1 MPQVWLITGSS
12 RGLGRKTAEAVLA
25 AGHQLV
31 ATARNPRDLDDL
43 VAQHG
48 DRVRSVALD
57 VRDAA
62 QAREA
67 VQTAVREFGR
77 LDVVVNNAGAG
88 RVTSIEECSEADF
101 RDQLE
106 INLWGVVNVTKA
118 ALPVLRAQRSG
129 HFVQVG
135 STAGHMAFGGGL
147 APYVMA
153 KFALRGFTESLAAEC
168 AAFGVKA
175 TIVEL
180 GGFQTDWTG
189 PSLVVTEPGE
199 DYVPSV
205 GAMLDMMRGA
215 HGHMPGDPAKAARV
229 VLDVVAMDEPP
240 LSLLLGGDAVDMVRL
255 ADQARNA
262 EIDKW
267 EHVSR
272 STDFDPADAES
283 V

>member
-1 MPQVWLITGSS
+1 MTQVWLITGSS
-12 RGLGRKTAEAVLA
+12 RGLGRAIAEAVLD
-25 AGHQLV
+25 AGHRLV

-43 VAQHG
+43 VSRYG

-57 VRDAA
+57 VRDSEHAKAA
-62 QAREA
+62 VA
-67 VQTAVREFGR
+67 TAVREFGR

-106 INLWGVVNVTKA
+106 INLMGPVTVTKA
-118 ALPVLRAQRSG
+118 ALPVLHKQRSG
-129 HFVQVG
+129 HFIQIG
-135 STAGHMAFGGGL
+135 SSAGHMAFGGGL

-168 AAFGVKA
+168 APFGVKA

-189 PSLVVTEPGE
+189 PSLVVTEPGP
-199 DYVPSV
+199 DYVASV
-205 GAMLDMMRGA
+205 GALLGVMRGS
-215 HGHMPGDPAKAARV
+215 HGNMPGDPALAARV
-229 VLDVVAMDEPP
+229 LLDVAAMDEPP
-240 LSLLLGGDAVDMVRL
+240 LSLLLGSDAVDMVRL

-272 STDFDPADAES
+272 STDREPES

>member
-1 MPQVWLITGSS
+1 MVQVWLITGCS
-12 RGLGRKTAEAVLA
+12 RGLGRKIAEAVLA
-25 AGHQLV
+25 AGHRLV

-43 VAQHG
+43 VSEHG

-57 VRDAA
+57 VRDTEQA
-62 QAREA
+62 QQA

-88 RVTSIEECSEADF
+88 RVTSIEECSEAGF

-106 INLWGVVNVTKA
+106 INLWGVVNVTRA

-129 HFVQVG
+129 HFLQVG

-153 KFALRGFTESLAAEC
+153 KFALRGFTESLAAEV
-168 AAFGVKA
+168 APFGVKA

-189 PSLVVTEPGE
+189 SSLVVTEFGE

-205 GAMLDMMRGA
+205 GALLDMLRGA
-215 HGHMPGDPAKAARV
+215 HGHLPGDPAKAARIM
-229 VLDVVAMDEPP
+229 LDVVAMEEPP
-240 LSLLLGGDAVDMVRL
+240 LSLLLGSDAVDMVRL

-272 STDFDPADAES
+272 STDFDPES

>member
-1 MPQVWLITGSS
+1 MEQVWLITGSS
-12 RGLGRKTAEAVLA
+12 RGVGRKIAEAVLA
-25 AGHQLV
+25 AGHRLV

-43 VAQHG
+43 VSQHG

-57 VRDAA
+57 VRDAD
-62 QAREA
+62 QARRA
-67 VQTAVREFGR
+67 VATAVREFGR

-106 INLWGVVNVTKA
+106 INLMGVVNVTKA

-129 HFVQVG
+129 HFLQIG

-168 AAFGVKA
+168 AQFGVKA
-175 TIVEL
+175 TIIEL

-189 PSLVVTEPGE
+189 SSLVVTEPGE

-205 GAMLDMMRGA
+205 GALLDMLRGA

-229 VLDVVAMDEPP
+229 VLDVVAMNEPP
-240 LSLLLGGDAVDMVRL
+240 LSLLLGSDAVDMVRM
-255 ADQARNA
+255 ADHARNA

-272 STDFDPADAES
+272 STDFDPES

>member
-1 MPQVWLITGSS
+1 MAQVWLITGSS
-12 RGLGRKTAEAVLA
+12 RGVGRKTAEAVLD
-25 AGHQLV
+25 AGHRLV

-43 VAQHG
+43 VSRYG
-48 DRVRSVALD
+48 DRVRSAALD

-62 QAREA
+62 QARDA
-67 VQTAVREFGR
+67 VATAVREFGR

-88 RVTSIEECSEADF
+88 RVTSIEECSAADF

-106 INLWGVVNVTKA
+106 VNLMGVVNVVKA
-118 ALPVLRAQRSG
+118 ALPVLRGQRSG
-129 HFVQVG
+129 HFLQIG
-135 STAGHMAFGGGL
+135 STAGHTALGGGL
-147 APYVMA
+147 GPYVTA
-153 KFALRGFTESLAAEC
+153 KFALRGFSESLAAEC
-168 AAFGVKA
+168 APFGVRS
-175 TIVEL
+175 TIIEL

-189 PSLVVTEPGE
+189 SSLVVTEPGE

-205 GAMLDMMRGA
+205 GAMLGMLRGA
-215 HGHMPGDPAKAARV
+215 HGNMPGDPAKAAKV
-229 VLDVVAMDEPP
+229 MLDVVAMDSPP
-240 LSLLLGGDAVDMVRL
+240 LCLLLGSDAVDMVRL

-272 STDFDPADAES
+272 STDRDPES

>member
-1 MPQVWLITGSS
+1 MAQVWLITGCS
-12 RGLGRKTAEAVLA
+12 RGLGRKIAEAVLA
-25 AGHQLV
+25 AGHRLV

-43 VAQHG
+43 VSEHG

-57 VRDAA
+57 VRDAE
-62 QAREA
+62 QARQA

-106 INLWGVVNVTKA
+106 INLWGVVNVTRA

-153 KFALRGFTESLAAEC
+153 KFALRGFTESLAAEV
-168 AAFGVKA
+168 APFGVKA

-189 PSLVVTEPGE
+189 SSLVVTEVGE

-205 GAMLDMMRGA
+205 GALLDLLHGA
-215 HGHMPGDPAKAARV
+215 HGHMPGDPAKAAQV
-229 VLDVVAMDEPP
+229 MLDVVAMEEPP
-240 LSLLLGGDAVDMVRL
+240 LSLLLGSDAVDMVRL

-272 STDFDPADAES
+272 STDFDPES

>member
-1 MPQVWLITGSS
+1 MAQVWLITGCS

-25 AGHQLV
+25 AGHRLV

-43 VAQHG
+43 VSEHG

-57 VRDAA
+57 VRDTEQA
-62 QAREA
+62 QQA

-88 RVTSIEECSEADF
+88 RVTSIEECSEAGF

-106 INLWGVVNVTKA
+106 INLWGVVNVTRA

-129 HFVQVG
+129 HFLQVG

-153 KFALRGFTESLAAEC
+153 KFALRGFTESLAAEV
-168 AAFGVKA
+168 APFGVKA

-189 PSLVVTEPGE
+189 SSLVVTEFGE

-205 GAMLDMMRGA
+205 GALLDMLRGA
-215 HGHMPGDPAKAARV
+215 HGHMPGDPVKAAQV
-229 VLDVVAMDEPP
+229 MLDVVAMDEPP
-240 LSLLLGGDAVDMVRL
+240 LSLLLGSDAVDMVRM

-272 STDFDPADAES
+272 STDFDPES

>member
-1 MPQVWLITGSS
+1 MAQVWLITGTS
-12 RGLGRKTAEAVLA
+12 RGIGRKTAEAVLA
-25 AGHQLV
+25 AGHRLV

-43 VAQHG
+43 VAAHG
-48 DRVRSVALD
+48 DRVRAVTLD
-57 VRDAA
+57 VRDPQ
-62 QAREA
+62 QALDA
-67 VQTAVREFGR
+67 VRTAVVEFGR
-77 LDVVVNNAGAG
+77 LDVVLNNAGAG

-106 INLWGVVNVTKA
+106 VNLWGVVNVTRA
-118 ALPVLRAQRSG
+118 ALPVLREQRSG
-129 HFVQVG
+129 HFLQVG

-153 KFALRGFTESLAAEC
+153 KFALRGFSESLAAEV
-168 AAFGVKA
+168 APFGVR
-175 TIVEL
+175 TTLIEL

-199 DYVPSV
+199 DYVSSA
-205 GAMLDMMRGA
+205 GALLDMMRGA
-215 HGHMPGDPAKAARV
+215 HGNMPGDPAKAARV
-229 VLDVVAMDEPP
+229 MLDVVAMDEPP
-240 LSLLLGGDAVDMVRL
+240 LCLLLGSDAVDMVRM

-272 STDFDPADAES
+272 STDRDPES